1 MLRSSP
7 GQQALRDASAV
18 AVLSARGL
26 NSSGLGRVPAVSFDQ
41 VEAEQVAQAASRTA
55 RQLGSRAGGPPTE
68 EIDAVV
74 GGFTWSASNSGSGGA
89 PGVAGAVRVGG
100 AVRSPRKI
108 RDMAP
113 IYPDQARQANVGG
126 TVILEVTIGIDG
138 SVSDARVLRSIPLL
152 DAAAVAAVRQWQY
165 EPTLLNGAAV
175 PVMMTVTVPVGP

>member
-1 MLRSSP
+1 
-7 GQQALRDASAV
+7 
-18 AVLSARGL
+18 
-26 NSSGLGRVPAVSFDQ
+26 VPAVSFDQ